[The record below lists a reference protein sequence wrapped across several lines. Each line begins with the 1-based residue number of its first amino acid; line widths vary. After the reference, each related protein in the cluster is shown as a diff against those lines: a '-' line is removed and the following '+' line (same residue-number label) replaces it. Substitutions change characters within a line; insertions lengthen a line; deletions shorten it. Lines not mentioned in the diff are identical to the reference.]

1 MGGGMGMGRGMG
13 VWPGTMPQAAPQ
25 ALNPEQ
31 EVEMLK
37 SQAQM
42 LGQQL
47 SEIQRRLEEF
57 GKGKR

>member
-1 MGGGMGMGRGMG
+1 M
-13 VWPGTMPQAAPQ
+13 PQ

-31 EVEMLK
+31 EIEMLK

-47 SEIQRRLEEF
+47 NEIQHRLEELE
-57 GKGKR
+57 KGR